1 MRISFSNGCGAP
13 QTGHGYV
20 TMRLLSHI
28 NNTKHKIYIDREAD
42 LEFNFTHPNFYKFSD
57 STQSVKV
64 GYVAWESTKLQ
75 SGWKEIINSKCDE
88 LWVPNQFTKNV
99 FREYYKKD
107 IYVFPHGV
115 DDTFTPKLRTVN
127 GPIKFLHVGYPALR
141 KNLPD
146 VIKAFLQ
153 LYKGNMDYQL
163 TIKTYDGAQ
172 DHARDLIGSDEPNIN
187 IIGRDMTYSNFI
199 RLMHDHHIFLYPS
212 YGEGFGLIPLQTIA
226 TGMPTITTG
235 AWCDYREFANGLIID
250 SNLEESPWQKW
261 HPGKQYKPDYS
272 SFVDLIKYTV
282 DNFDY
287 VANKQFETAPKVHE
301 KYAWSRVVAE
311 HFDNVESRLML

>member
-28 NNTKHKIYIDREAD
+28 NATKHKIYIDRDAD

-57 STQSVKV
+57 SPQSVKV

-75 SGWKEIINSKCDE
+75 DGWQEIINTMCDE
-88 LWVPNQFTKNV
+88 MWVPNNFTKSV
-99 FREYYKKD
+99 FQNYYDKD

-115 DDTFTPKLRTVN
+115 DSQFQPKLRSIE
-127 GPIKFLHVGYPALR
+127 GPVKFLHIGYPALR

-146 VIKAFLQ
+146 VIKAFLE
-153 LYKGNMDYQL
+153 LYKDNMDYQL
-163 TIKTYDGAQ
+163 TVKTYAGAEFE
-172 DHARDLIGSDEPNIN
+172 SDEPNIN
-187 IIGRDMTYSNFI
+187 VIGRDMTYSNLI
-199 RLMHDHHIFLYPS
+199 KLINDHHIFLYPS
-212 YGEGFGLIPLQTIA
+212 WGEGFGLIPLQTMA

-235 AWCDYREFANGLIID
+235 EWCDYKEYANGLIID
-250 SNLEESPWQKW
+250 SSLEDSPWQKW
-261 HPGKQYKPDYS
+261 HPGKQYKPDYDN
-272 SFVDLIKYTV
+272 FIELIKSTV
-282 DNFDY
+282 DNYDSI
-287 VANKQFETAPKVHE
+287 ANKQFLTAPEIHKEYNWDTVI
-301 KYAWSRVVAE
+301 AR

>member
-99 FREYYKKD
+99 FSEYYKKE
-107 IYVFPHGV
+107 IYVFPHGI
-115 DDTFTPKLRTVN
+115 DDTFKPKLRTVDDQ
-127 GPIKFLHVGYPALR
+127 ISFLHVGYPALR

-153 LYKGNMDYQL
+153 LYKNNMDYHL
-163 TIKTYDGAQ
+163 TIKTYAGAEEY
-172 DHARDLIGSDEPNIN
+172 AKELVGVEPNIQ

-250 SNLEESPWQKW
+250 SKLEDSPWQKW
-261 HPGKQYKPDYS
+261 HPGKQYKPDYN

-287 VANKQFETAPKVHE
+287 VAKKQFETAPKVHE